1 MPTDRSYY
9 LWCTEEGPQ
18 GATGWRS
25 PPDPT
30 DKQTDGED
38 QVVAPA
44 QALELMSGSG
54 MHEGPMAKQG
64 TCLKIC

>member
-1 MPTDRSYY
+1 MVPSSVLRRVLGVPLVGDLLRI
-9 LWCTEEGPQ
+9 
-18 GATGWRS
+18 
-25 PPDPT
+25 DN

-44 QALELMSGSG
+44 QALELMSDSG
-54 MHEGPMAKQG
+54 MHERPPAKQG